1 MSFSPLVDQLVESL
15 RCLPGVGPKSAQR
28 MALHLLEKGRD
39 QANHLAQTLIEATE
53 KVGHCQSC
61 RTLSEDD
68 LCRICRNDQ
77 RDQGTLCVVE
87 TPMDMMAIEQSS
99 LYHGRY
105 FVLLGRLSPLDGI
118 GPEELKLHELEA
130 LLKSREITEVILA
143 VNPSV
148 EGEATSNYLTQMV
161 KQAGLSV
168 SKIAYGVPY
177 GGELE
182 FVDSHTLSHAFGS
195 RQLV

>member
-28 MALHLLEKGRD
+28 MALQLLEKNRD
-39 QANHLAQTLIEATE
+39 QARYLAETIQEATE
-53 KVGHCQSC
+53 KVGNCQSC

-68 LCRICRNDQ
+68 LCRICRNEQ
-77 RDQGTLCVVE
+77 RDQHTLCIVE

-105 FVLLGRLSPLDGI
+105 FVLKGRLSPLDGI
-118 GPEELKLHELEA
+118 GPEELKLNELEA
-130 LLKSREITEVILA
+130 KLKTGEITEVILA

-148 EGEATSNYLTQMV
+148 EGEATSNYLVQMI
-161 KQAGLSV
+161 KQAGLNV

-182 FVDSHTLSHAFGS
+182 FVDSYTLSHAFGS

>member
-1 MSFSPLVDQLVESL
+1 MSFSVLVDQLVESL

-39 QANHLAQTLIEATE
+39 QAKTLAHALEEAVE

-61 RTLSEDD
+61 RTFTEDD
-68 LCRICRNDQ
+68 LCRVCRNDK
-77 RDQGTLCVVE
+77 RDQNTLCIVE

-118 GPEELKLHELEA
+118 GPEELRLHELEIY
-130 LLKSREITEVILA
+130 LKTQPVEEVILA

-148 EGEATSNYLTQMV
+148 EGEATANYLTQMI
-161 KQAGLSV
+161 KHAGRSV